1 MNNRLKIVVIGGG
14 SSYTPELVEG
24 LIKRFHELPIAELH
38 LVDIEDG
45 KHKLDII
52 YDLTQRM
59 IAKAGLCIEVRKT
72 VNRREALSDADFVVT
87 QIRVGGLKCRA
98 NDEKLPLK
106 HNLIGQETNGA
117 GGFAK
122 ALRTIPAIL
131 DICKDIEELAPNAWL
146 INFTNPAGI
155 ITEAVT
161 RYSKVKVI
169 GLCNVPLGMINNVA
183 QILEVASSRINIDFV
198 GLNHMVFGKDI
209 YLDGNKITDLVL
221 KRVCDGA
228 YMSMNNIPDLN
239 WSVDFIKALRL
250 LPCPYHRYYFMT
262 DKMLDEERK
271 AIEDGSGVRAEQV
284 QKIEHEL
291 FELYKEP
298 MLDVKPAVL
307 EKRGGAYYSEAAVSL
322 ISSIHN
328 DKKAIHAVNVRNNS
342 AIANL
347 PEDVIVEVNAV
358 IGRNGAIPITTGQL
372 PIHINGLIQSIKSFE
387 LLTVE
392 AAVLGDYYKALM
404 ALTIN
409 PLIGAIDIAKKV
421 LDEILQQNISYL
433 PQFKKELREKE

>member
-1 MNNRLKIVVIGGG
+1 MENRLKIVVIGGG

-24 LIKRFHELPIAELH
+24 FIKRALELPVRELH

-45 KHKLDII
+45 KQKLDII
-52 YDLTQRM
+52 YDLTLRM
-59 IAKAGLCIEVRKT
+59 IAKAGLDIQVYKSL
-72 VNRREALSDADFVVT
+72 NRREAIAGADFVIT

-106 HNLIGQETNGA
+106 YNLIGQETNGA

-122 ALRTIPAIL
+122 ALRTIPVIL

-146 INFTNPAGI
+146 INFTNPAGM

-183 QILEVASSRINIDFV
+183 KMLDVESHRINIDFA
-198 GLNHMVFGKDI
+198 GLNHMVFGIDI
-209 YLDGNKITDLVL
+209 YLDGEKVTAEVL
-221 KRVCDGA
+221 KKVSDGA

-239 WSVDFIKALRL
+239 WSVDFIKALKL

-262 DKMLDEERK
+262 EKMLEEER
-271 AIEDGSGVRAEQV
+271 AAMEDGRGVRAEQV
-284 QKIEHEL
+284 QKIEQEL
-291 FELYKEP
+291 FKLYKDP
-298 MLDVKPAVL
+298 QLDIKPAEL

-322 ISSIHN
+322 ISSIYN
-328 DKKAIHAVNVRNNS
+328 DKKAIHTVNVRNNK

-358 IGRNGAIPITTGQL
+358 IGKNGATPMTTGQL
-372 PIHINGLIQSIKSFE
+372 PVQVNGLIQSIKSFE
-387 LLTVE
+387 ILAVE
-392 AAVLGDYYKALM
+392 GIVAADYYKVLM

-409 PLIGAIDIAKKV
+409 PLIASIDLAKQL
-421 LDEILQQNISYL
+421 LDEILQQNSSYI
-433 PQFKKELREKE
+433 PEFNKEL